1 MKRQLV
7 PALVLIAL
15 AIGCGSSAHAR
26 KLGAATFND
35 HGTKDASGQAR
46 IELEADNYYF
56 SPTFVRG
63 KPGQK
68 LTLTIKNESGTTHNF
83 SATAAGVATDIPAHG
98 SVEIAVTLPPSGVL
112 AFFCKYHSGQGMN
125 GELLVGSASPQ
136 DAGSQLPGAPAP
148 SQNVPYRAY

>member
-1 MKRQLV
+1 MKRHLA
-7 PALVLIAL
+7 PAFVLIAL
-15 AIGCGSSAHAR
+15 AFGCGSSAHAR
-26 KLGAATFND
+26 KLGTATFND
-35 HGTKDASGQAR
+35 HGTKDASGQTR
-46 IELEADNYYF
+46 IGLEADNYYF

-68 LTLTIKNESGTTHNF
+68 LTLAIKNESSTTHNF

-98 SVEIAVTLPPSGVL
+98 SIEVMVTLPPSGVL

-125 GELLVGSASPQ
+125 GELLVGNAPPQ
-136 DAGSQLPGAPAP
+136 DAGAQIPGASAP